1 MLQRERDF
9 VSAVENN
16 IGYCFKEKL
25 FLISALSHSSYINER
40 KLNKTASYER
50 IEFLGDAVLEL
61 VSSTLL
67 YHNYPDLSEGQ
78 LSKKRA
84 SLVCEQALAPCARRL
99 ELNKYILL
107 GRGEEKNHGNEH
119 DSILCDVIEAIIGA
133 IYLDSGF
140 DEAFAFIER
149 HVLDSEAL
157 NDAFVDYKTI
167 FQELIQART
176 DDKIVYELLDVSGP
190 DHNRSYVVDVKVGE
204 RVYAKGEGSSKKAA
218 EMAAA
223 KCAIEAIQ

>member
-16 IGYCFKEKL
+16 IGYCFKEKS

-140 DEAFAFIER
+140 DEAVAFIER